1 MNEAPHAVE
10 TFEAERL
17 QTFARRRQAE
27 RHEAPLNSRVVL
39 VGGGKISCLQGVVFL
54 KVHFHPALCTLL
66 YGMCSDVCCMKHKEL
81 RQDRCTVSFLTDHMT
96 LLYATLIACK

>member
-39 VGGGKISCLQGVVFL
+39 VGGGKISCLQGVVFFEGSL
-54 KVHFHPALCTLL
+54 SPCSL
-66 YGMCSDVCCMKHKEL
+66 YPLIWDV
-81 RQDRCTVSFLTDHMT
+81 F
-96 LLYATLIACK
+96 

>member
-1 MNEAPHAVE
+1 MNEAPHVVE

-27 RHEAPLNSRVVL
+27 RHEAPPNSRVVL

-54 KVHFHPALCTLL
+54 KVHFHPALWELL
-66 YGMCSDVCCMKHKEL
+66 YGVCSDVCCMEHKEPPL
-81 RQDRCTVSFLTDHMT
+81 DRCTVSFLTGHMA